1 MRFTLML
8 YMTNFGAY
16 TLCII
21 FETIAVFLY
30 VQEQDLSFIRGH
42 DMLR

>member
-1 MRFTLML
+1 MHFTLML
-8 YMTNFGAY
+8 YVTNFGAY

-21 FETIAVFLY
+21 FVTIAVFLY
-30 VQEQDLSFIRGH
+30 VQERDLSFIKGH